1 MQYSK
6 PMIELVYEI
15 RRRVPTQ
22 LKPSIKL
29 ANPELFDELLDH
41 YQGNADTIVKAL
53 IKELLL
59 LAGEPWSKSL
69 KSNGDYVTKSYRG
82 TIMLEQHKPE
92 SSHQAQASPRM
103 YRGQVVS

>member
-15 RRRVPTQ
+15 RRRVPSQ

-29 ANPELFDELLDH
+29 ANPGLFDDLLDH
-41 YQGNADTIVKAL
+41 YQSNTDIIIKAL

-59 LAGEPWSKSL
+59 LAGEPWSKGL
-69 KSNGDYVTKSYRG
+69 KSEGSYVTKSYRG
-82 TIMLEQHKPE
+82 AVMLEQRKSAPD
-92 SSHQAQASPRM
+92 QQQTSPRM
-103 YRGQVVS
+103 YRGHVVA